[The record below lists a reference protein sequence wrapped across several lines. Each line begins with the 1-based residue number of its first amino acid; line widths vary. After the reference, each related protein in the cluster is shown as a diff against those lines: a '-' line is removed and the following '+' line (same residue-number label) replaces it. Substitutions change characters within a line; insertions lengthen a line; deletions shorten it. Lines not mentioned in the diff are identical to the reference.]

1 MEAARRGDC
10 NAAVPD
16 LRASITT
23 DSALAPAIN
32 ALAVCEAQLGQPD
45 QGAANFERVV
55 RLEPGAW
62 QGWSNLG
69 AAWLS
74 AAHPERAVEPLRRAV
89 KLSPVAPSAWFH
101 LGLAYKALDQR
112 PEAFRALDHAQQL
125 APEDGRI
132 VQAWLDSAAANA
144 TQAADLIEHKEYR
157 HAWELL
163 APLARPLEKSGSW
176 HNLLGYAEFK
186 LGHPEPALDHLQK
199 AIALEP
205 DNEDYLLDMG
215 EFLGHYRASKHAL
228 EIFEVASRRLPGSVR
243 VQLGLAVSYILSDRR
258 DEAIRILEPLLASHN
273 DYEPAYR
280 ALGECY
286 EDAADSDAL
295 SVLGKK
301 LQAVNPS
308 NALGWYFEGAGL
320 LRKATE
326 ADAPDADAIAVLE
339 RASGLAPSSDRIH
352 FTLAKAYQQAREDE
366 LAVRELK
373 ATIRLNPHHER
384 AHYILS
390 RLYQKHGQTELAR
403 HEMALH
409 SQIKLQDRTAQ
420 YRALLITSRNP

>member
-1 MEAARRGDC
+1 MDAARRGDC

-16 LRASITT
+16 LRASLTAN
-23 DSALAPAIN
+23 SPLVPALN
-32 ALAVCEAQLGQPD
+32 ALAVCEAQLGHPD
-45 QGAANFERVV
+45 EAVVSFERVV
-55 RLEPGAW
+55 KLEPGVW

-74 AAHPERAVEPLRRAV
+74 ASHPERAVEPLRRAV
-89 KLSPVAPSAWFH
+89 KLSPAAPSAWFH
-101 LGLAYKALDQR
+101 LGLAYRALDR
-112 PEAFRALDHAQQL
+112 RSEAFRSLDRAQQL
-125 APEDGRI
+125 APQDGKI

-144 TQAADLIEHKEYR
+144 TQAADLIEKKEYGR
-157 HAWELL
+157 ARDLL
-163 APLARPLEKSGSW
+163 APLARPLEKSASW
-176 HNLLGYAEFK
+176 HNLLGYAEFR
-186 LGHPEPALDHLQK
+186 LGHPEPALDHLQR

-215 EFLGHYRASKHAL
+215 EFLGYYRASTHAV
-228 EIFEVASRRLPGSVR
+228 EIFEVASRRLPNSVR
-243 VQLGLAVSYILSDRR
+243 VQLGLAVSYLMLDRR
-258 DEAIRILEPLLASHN
+258 DEAVAILEPLLVSHS

-286 EDAADSDAL
+286 EDAGNWESL
-295 SVLGKK
+295 RTLGKR
-301 LQAVNPS
+301 LQAANLS

-320 LRKATE
+320 LRKAAV
-326 ADAPDADAIAVLE
+326 ADAPGLDAIAALE
-339 RASGLAPSSDRIH
+339 RASCLAPASDRVH

-366 LAVRELK
+366 PAVRELK

-384 AHYILS
+384 AHYVLA
-390 RLYQKHGQTELAR
+390 RMYRKRGQMELAKQ
-403 HEMALH
+403 EMALH